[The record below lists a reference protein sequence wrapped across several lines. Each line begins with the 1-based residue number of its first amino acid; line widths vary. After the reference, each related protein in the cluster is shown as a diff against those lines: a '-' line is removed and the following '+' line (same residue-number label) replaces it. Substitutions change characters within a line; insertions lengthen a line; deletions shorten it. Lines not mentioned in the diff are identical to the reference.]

1 MEESIL
7 KTIKKLLGIADEYEY
22 FDADLI
28 VHINSTIMTL
38 SQLGL
43 ESAKNFE
50 ITGKTETWGDLLRN
64 DTCLNSVKTYLYLKV
79 KLLFDPPSTSSVLES
94 YEQTI
99 RELEWRIN
107 VQIESP

>member
-7 KTIKKLLGIADEYEY
+7 KTIKKLLGIAVEYEY

-50 ITGKTETWGDLLRN
+50 ITGNTETWENLLQN

-79 KLLFDPPSTSSVLES
+79 KLLFDPPSTPSVLES
-94 YEQTI
+94 YKQTI
-99 RELEWRIN
+99 QELEWRIN